1 MVVERWKAGLAVF
14 ALAISIGGCGA
25 DEPAAPPEETVD
37 PGALDDGE
45 KEICLFGM
53 DCYDPDNSG
62 PSGEEIFAEVEN
74 GFPAPGSECPIPGGP
89 CVQDSDCS
97 EQYGSDSFQCAQ
109 DGHCVECVPELD
121 EASLVC
127 SESEPWGFNLTQHM
141 DNTQL
146 VDCDGNPV
154 YLHDEFCGA
163 TVGWLYFFRG
173 AG

>member
-1 MVVERWKAGLAVF
+1 MVAERWRTGLAVF

-25 DEPAAPPEETVD
+25 DEPAAPPEEVVD
-37 PGALDDGE
+37 PGDLDEGE

-62 PSGEEIFAEVEN
+62 PSGEEIFAEVDS
-74 GFPAPGSECPIPGGP
+74 GFPAPGSICP
-89 CVQDSDCS
+89 
-97 EQYGSDSFQCAQ
+97 
-109 DGHCVECVPELD
+109 VP
-121 EASLVC
+121 
-127 SESEPWGFNLTQHM
+127 EPWGFNLTQHM

-154 YLHDEFCGA
+154 YMHDEFCGA